1 MSFLDRDYLFDNLDP
16 GHLPTIATIAR
27 PFPNVSIGAAWWF
40 NDSSYGMEEHLKYI
54 ATVDLLSN
62 QAGMVSDYICLL

>member
-1 MSFLDRDYLFDNLDP
+1 MVLYCLAL

-27 PFPNVSIGAAWWF
+27 AFPFPNVSVGVAWWF
-40 NDSSYGMEEHLKYI
+40 NDSPYGMEEHLKYI